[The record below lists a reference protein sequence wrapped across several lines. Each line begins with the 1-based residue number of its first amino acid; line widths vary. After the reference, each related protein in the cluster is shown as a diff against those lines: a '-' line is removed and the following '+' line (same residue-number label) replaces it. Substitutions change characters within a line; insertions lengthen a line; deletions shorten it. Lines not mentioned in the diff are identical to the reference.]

1 MLTRAG
7 RFFFCLVR
15 TQPSISQTRWCR
27 RLGWTSN
34 SSSRGRNPRLAIPN
48 SRVTLITRVTREQT
62 IKLDEHP
69 TVRRVRQK
77 AEARP
82 CPFRPRGSDGETKSM
97 WQSLSFKPGYKA
109 AYCISVCPAGE
120 DVISP
125 FLASALERQELR
137 VEGDMAM
144 LEAFWRCFP
153 D

>member
-1 MLTRAG
+1 M
-7 RFFFCLVR
+7 
-15 TQPSISQTRWCR
+15 
-27 RLGWTSN
+27 
-34 SSSRGRNPRLAIPN
+34 
-48 SRVTLITRVTREQT
+48 
-62 IKLDEHP
+62 KLDEHP

-109 AYCISVCPAGE
+109 AYCIWLQILNHE
-120 DVISP
+120 YE
-125 FLASALERQELR
+125 LASALERQELR